1 MTAREFKVGD
11 LHEKELVEDL
21 TRTQLVMYSG
31 ASGDYNPLH
40 TDDIYTREAAGYP
53 GVFAHGMLTMAMT
66 GRAITDLVGPEN
78 VRRFGARFTSQVW
91 PGDTL
96 TAATRVEAVREE
108 GGEHLVDLSVTTTN
122 QKGETVLTGTA
133 TAVTAG

>member
-11 LHEKELVEDL
+11 LHEEVLVEDL

-31 ASGDYNPLH
+31 ASGVFNETATTEL
-40 TDDIYTREAAGYP
+40 YTREAAGYP
-53 GVFAHGMLTMAMT
+53 GVFAHGMLTMGMT
-66 GRAITDLVGPEN
+66 GRAITNLAGAGN
-78 VRRFGARFTSQVW
+78 VRKFGVRFTRQVW

-96 TAATRVEAVREE
+96 TAATRVDAIREE
-108 GGEHLVDLSVTTTN
+108 GGERLVDFSVTTTN

-133 TAVTAG
+133 TAVANG